1 MVPVLAALLLFV
13 FFSPCAYAQNV
24 LALTTVGFEQHIK
37 DNKQTLVEFYAPWCG
52 HCKKLAPEYEKAA
65 KALQPTGIRL
75 AKVDATEE
83 KDLAAKYN
91 VKGFPTL
98 IWFEDAKQMEYDGG
112 RTAETIEEW
121 VRSMIGAAVLEA
133 TPPGPKDLKPQ
144 VVLYADGILPGFL
157 EAAKANRRKATWYFQ
172 KGSGPKVVL
181 SHRRE
186 DPIELTGSS
195 CGDKEKVTTFLT
207 DNLLPLF
214 GPLDGDTWDRYMET
228 SKGLV
233 WALFPMA
240 PGTALEGVEANNR
253 AMMTS
258 VAKNF
263 KGKFYVTFTDTAKF
277 KEAIENVLNVKT
289 FPTIA
294 VQKKT
299 GDKKKYIYEGDMNAE
314 AITRFIADV
323 DSGRAQP
330 KLKSDPE
337 PAPSSEPVLTVVGTT
352 LQREV
357 FTQDKDVF
365 LTVGAPWCGHCKKL
379 EPEYTKL
386 GQKIVK
392 EGLTDLLKVTKIDG
406 TTNDS
411 PVDVMDWESF
421 PTIYFVKAGQ
431 TKPIIYDGE
440 RTAKGL
446 WKYVKKHATKAQEIR
461 ERVEKNK
468 KGHDRAE
475 EL

>member
-1 MVPVLAALLLFV
+1 VNKMGYKEGVWFCWVLYLVAALGTV
-13 FFSPCAYAQNV
+13 FASEYDHKYRANDPVTLWVNKVGPYNNPQETYNYYSLPFCQPAKNPTHKWGGLGEVLGGNELIDSQVDIKFGKNVEKSPICTIE
-24 LALTTVGFEQHIK
+24 L
-37 DNKQTLVEFYAPWCG
+37 
-52 HCKKLAPEYEKAA
+52 
-65 KALQPTGIRL
+65 
-75 AKVDATEE
+75 DAT
-83 KDLAAKYN
+83 K
-91 VKGFPTL
+91 VK
-98 IWFEDAKQMEYDGG
+98 Q
-112 RTAETIEEW
+112 
-121 VRSMIGAAVLEA
+121 
-133 TPPGPKDLKPQ
+133 
-144 VVLYADGILPGFL
+144 
-157 EAAKANRRKATWYFQ
+157 
-172 KGSGPKVVL
+172 
-181 SHRRE
+181 
-186 DPIELTGSS
+186 
-195 CGDKEKVTTFLT
+195 
-207 DNLLPLF
+207 
-214 GPLDGDTWDRYMET
+214 
-228 SKGLV
+228 
-233 WALFPMA
+233 
-240 PGTALEGVEANNR
+240 
-253 AMMTS
+253 
-258 VAKNF
+258 
-263 KGKFYVTFTDTAKF
+263 F
-277 KEAIENVLNVKT
+277 KEAIENVLNVKS

-299 GDKKKYIYEGDMNAE
+299 GDKKKYIYEGVMNAE
-314 AITRFIADV
+314 AITRFISDV
-323 DSGRAQP
+323 DSGREKP

-337 PAPSSEPVLTVVGTT
+337 PSPGSEPVLTVVGTT